1 MSAPEDIKDFTE
13 GAAALDSLPPLRE
26 VIAAHGL
33 QAKKSLGQNFLLDQN
48 ITDKIVR
55 LCGIPEGLNI
65 VEIGPGPG
73 GLTRSLLH
81 SPAAAIWAV
90 EADSR
95 AVAALGELKNAAA
108 GRLRILE
115 GDALSVDVRT
125 LCEAPRA
132 VVANLPY
139 NIATPLLL
147 GWLQHLREHPGAYA
161 FLALMFQ
168 KEVAQRICAQPSGK
182 AYGRLAVIAQWL
194 CEAKIL
200 VELPPSVFTPPPKVR
215 SAVVKLVPRSL
226 PADAPVFEAVERVTA
241 LAFQGRR
248 KMVRSS
254 LAAYA
259 AHFEAAGIDPRARAE
274 NLSVAQY
281 IRLAQFGG
289 DPVS

>member
-1 MSAPEDIKDFTE
+1 M
-13 GAAALDSLPPLRE
+13 ALDSLPPLRE

-55 LCGIPEGLNI
+55 LCGVPEGLNVI
-65 VEIGPGPG
+65 EIGPGPG
-73 GLTRSLLH
+73 GLTRSLLR
-81 SPAAAIWAV
+81 SPAARVWAV

-95 AVAALGELKNAAA
+95 AVAALADLKNAAA
-108 GRLRILE
+108 GRLHILE
-115 GDALSVDVRT
+115 GDALSVDARD
-125 LCEAPRA
+125 LCPTPRA
-132 VVANLPY
+132 VIANLPY

-147 GWLQHLREHPGAYA
+147 GWLQHLYEDQGAYA

-168 KEVAQRICAQPSGK
+168 KEVAQRICAVPSGK
-182 AYGRLAVIAQWL
+182 AYGRLAVISQWL

-215 SAVVKLVPRSL
+215 SAVVKLVPRRL
-226 PADAPVFEAVERVTA
+226 PADSPPFAAVERVTA

-254 LAAYA
+254 LAAYEQ
-259 AHFEAAGIDPRARAE
+259 HFNEAGIDPQARAE

-281 IRLAQFGG
+281 IRLAQLGG